1 MKFRNHSKGG
11 NLFSSIGHQQN
22 MAKLQRGVLKLKKA
36 IDWNSFRPV
45 LEEVTGYKREI
56 IHPPFKFDI
65 F

>member
-1 MKFRNHSKGG
+1 
-11 NLFSSIGHQQN
+11 